1 MSVSKNNWDF
11 HVEKMD
17 KHHFGGKQIEE
28 VINRLTTQA
37 WYNNSL
43 QILDFGC
50 GTGRFARELVQKGAE
65 SVHGVDVESKM
76 IEFAKAKV
84 EESGYQDRISLQHL
98 EKLDASEL
106 DADKYDCVVSLTVFG
121 HVRGGDYSEV
131 FANVVKSLKVGG
143 YLVISEFKNFD
154 HSIFHDPI
162 FAEDH
167 MQEHATKI
175 QEGHH
180 AHDHVSDGGHH
191 HTQFNEEIWTQL
203 AQDNNMEVVC
213 LEEYFNNKLNFF
225 IAKRNQWISIRT
237 SSRNQF
243 Q

>member
-1 MSVSKNNWDF
+1 MGNNWDF

-154 HSIFHDPI
+154 HSIFQIP
-162 FAEDH
+162 FLR
-167 MQEHATKI
+167 KI
-175 QEGHH
+175 TCKSTLRRFKK
-180 AHDHVSDGGHH
+180 V
-191 HTQFNEEIWTQL
+191 TMPMITFR
-203 AQDNNMEVVC
+203 MEVITT
-213 LEEYFNNKLNFF
+213 LNLMRKF
-225 IAKRNQWISIRT
+225 
-237 SSRNQF
+237 
-243 Q
+243 